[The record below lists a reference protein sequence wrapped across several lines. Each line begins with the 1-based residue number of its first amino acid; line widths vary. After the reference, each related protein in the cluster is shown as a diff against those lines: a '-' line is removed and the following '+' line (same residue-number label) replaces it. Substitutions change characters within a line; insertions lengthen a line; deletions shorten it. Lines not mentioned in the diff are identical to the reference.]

1 MLCTVAEAA
10 KLLGYNSRS
19 QLYRLLKEQWLDDYR
34 LEIEGKTY
42 LNMRGPE
49 GQPTLAQH
57 IRGITQV
64 RYGATEIIDFNPD
77 QYLKDLAKRL
87 S

>member
-1 MLCTVAEAA
+1 MLCTVAEAS

-19 QLYRLLKEQWLDDYR
+19 QLYRLLKEQWLDDYQ

-64 RYGATEIIDFNPD
+64 RYGATEIITSL
-77 QYLKDLAKRL
+77 LKRT
-87 S
+87 